1 MGRVAARRTRT
12 AIREMIDSP
21 KVGQDNGDKWQD
33 KTESLG
39 IQERILKQYY
49 KTTIFVKV
57 GAIVRIIVS
66 AQRMLQN
73 AKIRD

>member
-12 AIREMIDSP
+12 AIREMIDCP
-21 KVGQDNGDKWQD
+21 KVGEDNRDKWQD